1 MSDYSTDELK
11 RAEMIVLSGLLA
23 NPSRFAEVVG
33 SSAMFSLPEVRVA
46 ILAAQEYRR
55 KVRTADG
62 DRYPPPDALAHHAE
76 KLLSRKTGDKDKDR
90 RNRGVLESFRRALVD
105 AGSWPDPGE
114 HEFLDRVE
122 FVRRASTDLSI
133 RRGMLDAVELLRK
146 GADSDRIAE
155 SLAATAADARAS
167 RSTIIERELSSDV
180 DAAVSEY
187 RDAKNAPAGIYI
199 PTPWPQLNKTVGGG
213 VLGRLWAI
221 CAYAKQCKTITAA
234 NLVYHASIGQV
245 GDKTAAEGLASLV
258 ISSEQG
264 VRDIR
269 NMMLV
274 RHTHRFIPGGID
286 FRGLTAGRLSPE
298 HERAL
303 VAAAA
308 DIKSSKAYGP
318 IRYTQVPNRT
328 TTRDISAIIAKHSRT
343 RRVDVCTIDHTM
355 LFAPAS
361 RQYDRTSELT
371 ALLQELHEIAI
382 SYDRGRGL
390 WMLACHQIKR
400 EGYERALKTGF
411 YEPFDAGGTSE
422 LERSCDVMVWTF
434 FDQELDDAGEIRMGV
449 ALDRQGEGDRKGFQL
464 AKATYS
470 AALLNLE

>member
-1 MSDYSTDELK
+1 MTNQSPDDLK
-11 RAEMIVLSGLLA
+11 RAEMIVLSGLLT

-33 SSAMFSLPEVRVA
+33 SSAMFSLPEVRIA
-46 ILAAQEYRR
+46 IVAAQEYRR

-62 DRYPPPDALAHHAE
+62 DRYPPPEALAHHAE

-90 RNRGVLESFRRALVD
+90 RNRGVLESFRRALAD

-114 HEFLDRVE
+114 HEFLDRVD
-122 FVRRASTDLSI
+122 FVRRASTDLSL
-133 RRGMLDAVELLRK
+133 RRGMLDAVELLRQ
-146 GADSDRIAE
+146 GADADRIAE
-155 SLAATAADARAS
+155 SLSATAADARAA
-167 RSTIIERELSSDV
+167 RSTIIERELSTDV
-180 DAAVSEY
+180 SMALSEY
-187 RDAKNAPAGIYI
+187 RDAKNSPAGIYI
-199 PTPWPQLNKTVGGG
+199 PTPWAQLNKVVGGG
-213 VLGRLWAI
+213 VLGRLWAV

-245 GDKTAAEGLASLV
+245 NSSPSTPGLASLV

-274 RHTHRFIPGGID
+274 RHTHKFIPGGID
-286 FRGLTAGRLSPE
+286 FRGLTAGRLLPE

-303 VAAAA
+303 EAAAR
-308 DIKSSKAYGP
+308 DIERSKLYGP

-328 TTRDISAIIAKHSRT
+328 TTREVSAIIAKHSRS
-343 RRVDVCTIDHTM
+343 RRVDVCTIDHSM

-361 RQYDRTSELT
+361 RQFDRVSELT

-390 WMLACHQIKR
+390 WMLVCHQIKR
-400 EGYERALKTGF
+400 EGFERALKTGY
-411 YEPFDAGGTSE
+411 YEPFDAGGTAE
-422 LERSCDVMVWTF
+422 LERSCDVMIWTF
-434 FDQELDDAGEIRMGV
+434 FDQDLDDAGEIRMGV
-449 ALDRQGEGDRKGFQL
+449 ALDRQGEGDKRGFQL
-464 AKATYS
+464 AKMTYS
-470 AALLNLE
+470 AALMNLE

>member
-1 MSDYSTDELK
+1 MTEFNPDDLK
-11 RAEMIVLSGLLA
+11 RAEMIVLSGVLT

-46 ILAAQEYRR
+46 IIAAQEYRR
-55 KVRTADG
+55 KVRSVDG
-62 DRYPPPDALAHHAE
+62 ERYPPPEALAHHAE

-90 RNRGVLESFRRALVD
+90 RNRGVLESFRRAMAD

-122 FVRRASTDLSI
+122 FVRRASTELSL

-167 RSTIIERELSSDV
+167 KSTIIERELSADV
-180 DAAVSEY
+180 DSAVAEFL
-187 RDAKNAPAGIYI
+187 DAESSPAGIYI
-199 PTPWPQLNKTVGGG
+199 PTPWTQLNKTVGGG
-213 VLGRLWAI
+213 VFGRLWAI

-245 GDKTAAEGLASLV
+245 LDKTAPEGLASLV

-274 RHTHRFIPGGID
+274 RHTHHFVPGGID

-298 HERAL
+298 HKKAL
-303 VAAAA
+303 IAAAA
-308 DIKSSKAYGP
+308 DIKASKVYGP

-328 TTRDISAIIAKHSRT
+328 TTRDVSAIIAKHSRS

-361 RQYDRTSELT
+361 RQYDRTSDLT

-400 EGYERALKTGF
+400 EGFERALKTGF

-434 FDQELDDAGEIRMGV
+434 FDQDLDDAGEIRMGV
-449 ALDRQGEGDRKGFQL
+449 ALDRQGDGDKRGWQL

-470 AALLNLE
+470 ASLLNLE